1 MKRFFQVRNK
11 FKICCV
17 LIVIIVLV
25 LLNNL
30 RSRRH
35 ISRLDKSVSSIYQDR
50 LLPATYL
57 YEISN
62 RLYQK
67 RLMLEEKSGLR
78 AGWASWKEEKDKEID
93 SLVKIYD
100 STYLTKEE
108 QEQWTRF
115 KQQLKRYT
123 EMENAGFAE
132 MSDSMH
138 LSAASEGSL
147 DEQFRQS
154 VALLNNLAVI
164 QAGEGKNLQT
174 GSHDIASGS
183 VLGSHLEMVLLIV
196 LGLMALILL
205 SMSDKHVLN
214 ADQKA
219 GLN

>member
-30 RSRRH
+30 RSRKH

-67 RLMLEEKSGLR
+67 RLMLEEKSGLQ

-100 STYLTKEE
+100 NTYLTKEE
-108 QEQWTRF
+108 KEQWTRF

-123 EMENAGFAE
+123 EMENAGFTE

-138 LSAASEGSL
+138 LSATREGSL
-147 DEQFRQS
+147 DEHFRQS

-183 VLGSHLEMVLLIV
+183 VLGSHLEMVLLII

-214 ADQKA
+214 TDQKA